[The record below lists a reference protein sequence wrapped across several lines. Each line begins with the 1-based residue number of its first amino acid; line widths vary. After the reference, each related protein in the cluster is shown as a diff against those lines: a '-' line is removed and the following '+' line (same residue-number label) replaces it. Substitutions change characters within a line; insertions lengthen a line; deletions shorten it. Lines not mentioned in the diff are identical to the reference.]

1 MDALL
6 TKCRFRD
13 SLNHY
18 LYGIALTHDN
28 LESVRSSSCLLS
40 AAIFTVASLHLPQHH
55 HLFPKCCKQFLNL
68 VSSSM
73 FDRRHR
79 LDDVRALCIGAFWLA
94 ELSWKLSGHAVR
106 IATELGIHQSFRK
119 ALAGSPG
126 HFERAR
132 LWYLLYVCDH
142 HFSIAYGRPPVI
154 HDHEPMREWELF
166 VSNSQAIQGD
176 SRVCSQVSLFVVL
189 TQVYDC
195 YEAESEKEISDE
207 DLGKLAGFDK
217 QLDQWRTRWTNKLGI
232 PSSRYDGHYQTSNQD
247 QTGRNEYVGDYP
259 NQGVD
264 LHYNFAKLQ
273 VNSLSLRA
281 ATMSTINNPSS
292 LRKEHANIAINSA
305 FSVLSVV
312 LDNPDIRD
320 SLVGVPLY
328 VTTMIAFAAVFLL
341 KVTARWRGIG
351 FSPIHPEQ
359 VWEQVGRVIKMLKEK
374 RAGEQHI
381 IHHVAAG
388 LEKMLRKCIE
398 LANSSSPFDDSR
410 LWDNS
415 YNTTPTQSH
424 HPAHVQHVD
433 SRMGESMPPYQMPP
447 GPPVHGQGPMYIHQQ
462 HQPHHGYSA
471 THIGPLST
479 PLSAPPSAPQ
489 SAGSTPEA
497 MYTQALGQ
505 QQMYE
510 VNGQYLPMH
519 MGVFDFLSPQ
529 LPY

>member
-1 MDALL
+1 MGILL
-6 TKCRFRD
+6 TECRFRG

-18 LYGIALTHDN
+18 LYGIALTHGN

-55 HLFPKCCKQFLNL
+55 HLFPKCCREFLNL

-79 LDDVRALCIGAFWLA
+79 LDDVRALCVGAFWLA
-94 ELSWKLSGHAVR
+94 DLSWKLSGHAVR

-119 ALAGSPG
+119 ALAGSPD

-154 HDHEPMREWELF
+154 HDHDPIREWELF
-166 VSNSQAIQGD
+166 VSNSQATEGD
-176 SRVCSQVSLFVVL
+176 SRVCSQVSLFIVL
-189 TQVYDC
+189 TRVYNC
-195 YEAESEKEISDE
+195 YEADAEKEISDE
-207 DLGKLAGFDK
+207 NLGKLATFNED
-217 QLDQWRTRWTNKLGI
+217 LDQWCVRWTSKLGI
-232 PSSRYDGHYQTSNQD
+232 PPGRYNGEFQTSD
-247 QTGRNEYVGDYP
+247 RSQTGRSEFVGDYP

-281 ATMSTINNPSS
+281 AATSTINNPSS
-292 LRKEHANIAINSA
+292 LRREHANIAMNSA

-312 LDNPDIRD
+312 LENSDIRN

-351 FSPIHPEQ
+351 FSPMSTEK
-359 VWEQVGRVIKMLKEK
+359 VWDQVGRVITMLKEK

-381 IHHVAAG
+381 IHHVAVG
-388 LEKMLRKCIE
+388 LEKMFRKCVE

-410 LWDNS
+410 LWDNTYHS
-415 YNTTPTQSH
+415 VPTQAH
-424 HPAHVQHVD
+424 HPPHVQHV
-433 SRMGESMPPYQMPP
+433 SSYQISH
-447 GPPVHGQGPMYIHQQ
+447 GAPVHAQGPMYIHHQHHHHQQQQQQ
-462 HQPHHGYSA
+462 HHHDYPHQPSHM
-471 THIGPLST
+471 GPPTVPS
-479 PLSAPPSAPQ
+479 SAP
-489 SAGSTPEA
+489 GSVGTPET
-497 MYTQALGQ
+497 MYSQALG

-510 VNGQYLPMH
+510 VNGQYFPMH